1 MHKMNEEKQDEIAN
15 LIDRWIDF
23 KHLFNN
29 KYIRQFIISVKRQNL
44 FQEITSRE
52 IYYTIKSYER
62 WYIRELTRN

>member
-1 MHKMNEEKQDEIAN
+1 MHKMNEEKQEELAI
-15 LIDRWIDF
+15 LIDKWIDF

-29 KYIRQFIISVKRQNL
+29 KYIRQFIISVKSQNL

>member
-1 MHKMNEEKQDEIAN
+1 MNEEKQDEFAN
-15 LIDRWIDF
+15 LIDKWINF
-23 KHLFNN
+23 KHIFNN
-29 KYIRQFIISVKRQNL
+29 KYIRQFVISVKSQNL